1 MMAAPVMLKRSANEA
16 FSELDILRQS
26 ELNGGSIGLNMNG
39 GSIGLAELNGG
50 SLGLSLDELDAH
62 IQRSPIK
69 MLNTVARSRP
79 LKKMRRDTAE
89 YMNGNGDVVTDHSD
103 NSSSPEPHPE
113 LVVDMAMN
121 GHASEIK
128 VEESMP
134 KVNGHRSF
142 PCVWMDGSDP
152 LHSQEGGGT
161 SPQTPFDY
169 PESLPM
175 STPPPPPMSPAVN
188 GLMSMSVNG
197 DMSAGINKSPCF
209 NGVNGH
215 IVAAINGPMSAVTPK
230 GPDRPL
236 SHAPF
241 GSPFGIA
248 PLKGSAMMSL
258 VAESGTDVPSSD
270 SEMSEVIAAADVV
283 PPEVC
288 PECRKVFKRRVYLQ
302 RHMER
307 EHWSTAKVFKCDD
320 CSYETKHQ
328 SNLSVH
334 RRTHTGRW
342 FTHTRM
348 HARTHARTHSGEWF
362 VDMHAHKPS
371 CIHW

>member
-1 MMAAPVMLKRSANEA
+1 M
-16 FSELDILRQS
+16 
-26 ELNGGSIGLNMNG
+26 
-39 GSIGLAELNGG
+39 
-50 SLGLSLDELDAH
+50 SLDELDAH

-79 LKKMRRDTAE
+79 LKKLRRESNE
-89 YMNGNGDVVTDHSD
+89 YMNGSVEVVTDHSD
-103 NSSSPEPHPE
+103 TSSSPEPHPE

-121 GHASEIK
+121 GHAKIE
-128 VEESMP
+128 VEDTVP

-152 LHSQEGGGT
+152 LRSQEGGET

-169 PESLPM
+169 PQSQPM

-197 DMSAGINKSPCF
+197 DVSTGINKSPGV

-215 IVAAINGPMSAVTPK
+215 IVAAINGPLSAVTPK
-230 GPDRPL
+230 GPDTPR
-236 SHAPF
+236 SHPF

-248 PLKGSAMMSL
+248 PLKSSAMMSL
-258 VAESGTDVPSSD
+258 VAESGTASSD
-270 SEMSEVIAAADVV
+270 SEMSEAVAAAEVV

-334 RRTHTGRW
+334 RRTHTGE
-342 FTHTRM
+342 FTHT
-348 HARTHARTHSGEWF
+348 HTPS
-362 VDMHAHKPS
+362 HAH
-371 CIHW
+371 W